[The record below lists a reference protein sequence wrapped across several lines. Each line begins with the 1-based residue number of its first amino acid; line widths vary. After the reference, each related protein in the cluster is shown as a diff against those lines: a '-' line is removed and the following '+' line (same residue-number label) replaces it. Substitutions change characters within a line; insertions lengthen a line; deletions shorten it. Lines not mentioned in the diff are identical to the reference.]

1 MPFDSLGGNVLAKL
15 RDWLQDMKPMTL
27 LLLLGSVYTYAM
39 VRTKTLLESPDK
51 MTICEYVIT
60 KRACS
65 VLAKF

>member
-1 MPFDSLGGNVLAKL
+1 
-15 RDWLQDMKPMTL
+15 MKPMTL
-27 LLLLGSVYTYAM
+27 LLVLGSVYTYAM

-51 MTICEYVIT
+51 MTVCEYVIT